1 MNLGSGTGLIYF
13 KEGQAMIFFLILM
26 FIGMVNPVFAQSS
39 DSSLQATAVPI
50 PGGEGGIG
58 FDDMVFSSDLHKVLV
73 PAGHTGKLYS
83 IDPSSLTM
91 TSIGGFSSSA
101 VMQKGQ
107 EAGISSAD
115 EGEGYIFAA
124 DHGRH
129 ELTAVDLKSG
139 TVAATADLAGDAD
152 YVRYVGVN
160 HEIWV
165 TEPHNKQVEVFSFL
179 GDAHPILKAVLT
191 IPVPKGP
198 ESLMVDH
205 TRGRAYTNL
214 GPEAAAIGLE
224 SHTIVATWPNG
235 CVKSRGDA
243 LDEQK
248 GFLFVSCG
256 EGKAVVFDL
265 NQGNKEISDLATDPA
280 PDVISYNVKLSH
292 LYFTSSKNATLSI
305 IGVSAQGKLSLLG
318 KAQADKRAHCVVSDD
333 QNNIW
338 VCDPP
343 RGQLLRYK
351 DSL

>member
-1 MNLGSGTGLIYF
+1 MKFFLTLLFLGLI
-13 KEGQAMIFFLILM
+13 
-26 FIGMVNPVFAQSS
+26 NPVFAQSS
-39 DSSLQATAVPI
+39 DSSLKPTAVAI
-50 PGGEGGIG
+50 PGGEKGIG
-58 FDDMVFSSDLHKVLV
+58 FDDIVFSSELHKVLI
-73 PAGHTGKLYS
+73 PAGHTGKLYL
-83 IDPSSLTM
+83 IDPTTFAM
-91 TSIGGFSSSA
+91 TSIGRFSSSA
-101 VMQKGQ
+101 VMQKGH
-107 EAGISSAD
+107 EVGISSAD

-124 DHGRH
+124 DHGRK
-129 ELTAVDLKSG
+129 ELTAVNLKTG
-139 TVAATADLAGDAD
+139 AVAATAKLAGDAD

-165 TEPHNKQVEVFSFL
+165 TEPHNKQIEVFRFSA
-179 GDAHPILKAVLT
+179 GDHPMLRLTVL
-191 IPVPKGP
+191 IPVSNGP

-205 TRGRAYTNL
+205 IRGRVYTNL
-214 GPEAAAIGLE
+214 GPDAAAISLE
-224 SHTIVATWPNG
+224 LHTIVGIWPNE
-235 CVKSRGDA
+235 CTKSRGDA

-265 NQGNKEISDLATDPA
+265 NHNNKEISNLATDPG
-280 PDVISYNVKLSH
+280 PDVISYNAKLSH
-292 LYFTSSKNATLSI
+292 LYFTSSKNATLSVL
-305 IGVSAQGKLSLLG
+305 GVSAQGKLTLLG